1 MVNLQNFDNLE
12 LIRVAKDIADQ
23 KGLNLDVIIKA
34 IEEAIQLTSR
44 SRYGNCKIKVT
55 VDRKTGVVATYRQV
69 LVINDDGKVVIPEN
83 KENEID
89 PVDISKYKL
98 LTLTEARAIDPNI
111 EVGDIILEPLPVID
125 LDYSSA
131 KIAKQKIAQVIISEE
146 RKKQYE
152 DFKDRIGDIVYGT
165 AKRIEYNNVIVDLN
179 GNEGYLSSANL
190 IKGEVFRVGDR
201 VKAHI
206 EDVRRENSGPQI
218 FLSRINK
225 GFMEQL
231 FKQEIPEIYD
241 GIVTIKAI
249 ARDPGSRS
257 KVAVF
262 SSDKNID
269 PVGAC
274 VGVRGVRI
282 QSIISELHGEKID
295 VILYSPEL
303 AKFIVNAIAPA
314 EVLKVIIDEDI
325 EKVELIIPEN
335 QLSLAIGRYGQNI
348 RLASELVGW
357 KIDVIGDETE
367 STRKAKELSAG
378 SKIFVEGLDVE
389 EIIGQLLFTEGFVS
403 IEDIDQASVSDI
415 SAIDGFNE
423 EIAVELKNRA
433 ADYLARKNSEMQ
445 QVLESLSVDKDITML
460 PFLRISDIVALSEN
474 GIKNLEDIA
483 GLCTDEFYDIIP
495 DIALTKDQIDSII
508 LESRKKIGWL

>member
-69 LVINDDGKVVIPEN
+69 LVISDSGEVIVPEN
-83 KENEID
+83 KESEID
-89 PVDISKYKL
+89 VVDVSKYKL
-98 LTLTEARAIDPNI
+98 ITLAEARALDENVQI
-111 EVGDIILEPLPVID
+111 GDIMLEPLPVID

-131 KIAKQKIAQVIISEE
+131 KIAKQKIAQVIVSEE

-165 AKRIEYNNVIVDLN
+165 VKRIEYNNVIVDLN
-179 GNEGYLSSANL
+179 GNEGYLSSSNL
-190 IKGEVFRVGDR
+190 IKGEVLRVGDR

-206 EDVRRENSGPQI
+206 EDVRKENSGPQI

-231 FKQEIPEIYD
+231 FRQEIPEIYD

-314 EVLKVIIDEDI
+314 EVLKVIIDEDK

-378 SKIFVEGLDVE
+378 SKVFVEGLDVE

-433 ADYLARKNSEMQ
+433 ADYLARKNAEMQ
-445 QVLESLSVDKDITML
+445 QVLENLSVDKDVAML
-460 PFLRISDIVALSEN
+460 PFLRIGDIVALSEN

-483 GLCTDEFYDIIP
+483 GLCTDEFYDIVP
-495 DIALTKDQIDSII
+495 DITLTKDQIDSII

>member
-23 KGLNLDVIIKA
+23 KGLNLDIIIRA

-44 SRYGNCKIKVT
+44 SKYGNCKIKVT
-55 VDRKTGVVATYRQV
+55 VDRKTGVVSTYRQV
-69 LVINDDGKVVIPEN
+69 LVINDNGEIVIPEN
-83 KENEID
+83 KKSEID
-89 PVDISKYKL
+89 SSDISKYKL
-98 LTLTEARAIDPNI
+98 ITLTEAKQIDENA
-111 EVGDIILEPLPVID
+111 EVGDIMLEHLPVID

-179 GNEGYLSSANL
+179 GNEGYLSAANL

-206 EDVRRENSGPQI
+206 EDVRKENSGPQI
-218 FLSRINK
+218 FLSRISK

-274 VGVRGVRI
+274 VGARGVRI
-282 QSIISELHGEKID
+282 QSIIYELHGEKID

-314 EVLKVIIDEDI
+314 EVLKVIIDEDK

-348 RLASELVGW
+348 RLASELIGW

-367 STRKAKELSAG
+367 SSRKAKELSEG

-415 SAIDGFNE
+415 AAIDGFNE
-423 EIAVELKNRA
+423 EIAEELKSRA
-433 ADYLARKNSEMQ
+433 ADYLTRKDAEIKQILDN
-445 QVLESLSVDKDITML
+445 LSVDKDVTTL
-460 PFLRISDIVALSEN
+460 PFLKPSDIIALSEN
-474 GIKNLEDIA
+474 GIKSLEDIA
-483 GLCTDEFYDIIP
+483 GLCTDEFFDIVP
-495 DIALTKDQIDSII
+495 NIALTKDQIDSVI

>member
-1 MVNLQNFDNLE
+1 MANLQNFDNLE

-23 KGLNLDVIIKA
+23 KGLNLDVIIRA
-34 IEEAIQLTSR
+34 LEEAIQLTSR
-44 SRYGNCKIKVT
+44 SRYGNCKIRVT
-55 VDRKTGVVATYRQV
+55 VDKKTGLISTYRQV
-69 LVINDDGKVVIPEN
+69 LVIKDNGEVIIPEG

-89 PVDISKYKL
+89 HADISKYKL
-98 LTLTEARAIDPNI
+98 VTLTEARKIDENVKI
-111 EVGDIILEPLPVID
+111 GDIMLEPLPVID

-131 KIAKQKIAQVIISEE
+131 KIAKQKIAQVIVSEE

-152 DFKDRIGDIVYGT
+152 SFKDRIGDIVYGT

-179 GNEGYLSSANL
+179 GNEGYLSASNL

-206 EDVRRENSGPQI
+206 EDVRKENSGPQI

-274 VGVRGVRI
+274 VGARGVRI

-295 VILYSPEL
+295 VVLYSPEL
-303 AKFIVNAIAPA
+303 PKFIVNAIAPA
-314 EVLKVIIDEDI
+314 EVLKVIIDEDK

-348 RLASELVGW
+348 RLASELVNW

-367 STRKAKELSAG
+367 SSRKAKELTIG
-378 SKIFVEGLDVE
+378 SRVFVEGLDVE

-423 EIAVELKNRA
+423 EIAIELKNRA
-433 ADYLARKNSEMQ
+433 ADYLTRKDAEIKQ
-445 QVLESLSVDKDITML
+445 ILESLPIDKDIVVL
-460 PFLRISDIVALSEN
+460 PFLKPSDIIALSQN
-474 GIKNLEDIA
+474 GINNLEDIA
-483 GLCTDEFYDIIP
+483 GLCTDEFYEMVP
-495 DIALTKDQIDSII
+495 NIALTKDQIDSII
-508 LESRKKIGWL
+508 LESRRKIGWL

>member
-1 MVNLQNFDNLE
+1 MANLQNFDNLE

-23 KGLNLDVIIKA
+23 KGLNLDVIIRA

-55 VDRKTGVVATYRQV
+55 VDKKTGLISTYRQV
-69 LVINDDGKVVIPEN
+69 LVISDNGEVVIPEG

-89 PVDISKYKL
+89 HADVNKYKL
-98 LTLTEARAIDPNI
+98 ITLTEAKQIDENAKL
-111 EVGDIILEPLPVID
+111 GDIMLEPLPVID

-131 KIAKQKIAQVIISEE
+131 KIAKQKIAQVIVLEE

-152 DFKDRIGDIVYGT
+152 SFKDRIGDIVYGT

-179 GNEGYLSSANL
+179 GNEGYLSASNL

-206 EDVRRENSGPQI
+206 EDVRKENSGPQI
-218 FLSRINK
+218 FLSRVNK

-274 VGVRGVRI
+274 VGARGVRI
-282 QSIISELHGEKID
+282 QSIIAELHGEKID
-295 VILYSPEL
+295 VVLYSPEL
-303 AKFIVNAIAPA
+303 PKFIVNAIAPA
-314 EVLKVIIDEDI
+314 EVLKVIIDEDK

-348 RLASELVGW
+348 RLASELVNW

-367 STRKAKELSAG
+367 STRKAKELTVG
-378 SKIFVEGLDVE
+378 SRIFVEGLDVE

-423 EIAVELKNRA
+423 EIAIELKNRA
-433 ADYLARKNSEMQ
+433 SDYLTRKDAEIKQ
-445 QVLESLSVDKDITML
+445 ILESLPIDKDVAVL
-460 PFLRISDIVALSEN
+460 PFLKPSDIIALSES
-474 GIKNLEDIA
+474 GINNLEDIA
-483 GLCTDEFYDIIP
+483 GLCTDEFYEIVP
-495 DIALTKDQIDSII
+495 NVALTKDQIDSII
-508 LESRKKIGWL
+508 LESRRKIGWL